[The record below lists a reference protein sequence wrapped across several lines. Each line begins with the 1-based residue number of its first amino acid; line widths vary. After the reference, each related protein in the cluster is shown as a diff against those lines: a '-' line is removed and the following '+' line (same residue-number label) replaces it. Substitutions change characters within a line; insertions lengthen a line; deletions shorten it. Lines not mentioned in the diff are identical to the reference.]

1 MKNLVKL
8 FAVLSLC
15 VLLAVAASAATVYV
29 KDGGTGDGSTESKP
43 VGTFQAAVDA
53 LGGKGGTIVL
63 VGDVTRAGISIPE
76 QSGDLTVTAKN
87 GAKMLIT
94 GRTTLGKNTNS
105 NVFTFDMPIDIA
117 TNAACSFVGNFNSV
131 VFTKN
136 FKVTVSGGANA
147 SFSYYGGIICDAE
160 NNAPAITEL
169 PYSITV
175 NGGTFTRFECGNH
188 RTESVTGSSSVV
200 GSIAA
205 PITVTINGGTF
216 GPVGDYS
223 KATAP
228 NNDTNGFSLSGMSIL
243 ADGGSLTINGG
254 TFNMPIYLSGRKGQI
269 SSTATYV
276 STLTASDR
284 KYYAVDGD
292 ITLKITGGT
301 FNGGAVVAGYT
312 ETAFS
317 QLIRG
322 NYTVE
327 ITGGTFKS
335 GTVFDATQVKAY
347 DGENKIASIT
357 YPENLG
363 ITVKRFDKVNGKT
376 VTYTEPTRIAFIGD
390 SITEGHS
397 ATSRLLD
404 SYPAKYL
411 ENALADGEDVIVS
424 NFGVSS
430 GGMRPMAVRYYP
442 DMLAYPICLEESGA
456 DIYFFALGINDADYV
471 GRSNGALEEY
481 KSRYMKLIKEHGD
494 KPDTDKVYVTS
505 ISPLTSATPEK
516 RVRAFSLVRP
526 TQERIVDELN
536 AKDSGKYT
544 FIDLYALLYPT
555 FSAAPTTYLNDGIH
569 PNDAGYVFYGKTLY
583 NAVKNG
589 TYKNDSIKK
598 TDVYVS
604 DSGTRFGAGT
614 KTNPISYLEYALSI
628 CADTATI
635 HILDTITFDG
645 NLHTPL
651 DMTKLTIKGE
661 GTGATL
667 QLSEA
672 GTLIFACSPLKL
684 DNFKLLQKD
693 KGSSTDLTLVGNY
706 NDVEVT
712 ESFTNEGTL
721 RFYAGYVVFGDR
733 STVDLSTSMHFD
745 TEKTASSDNDCTIKI
760 NGGKYTLMIGGSR
773 LFAATA
779 PLGTYSGNMS
789 FNIGKNVTVSNEE
802 YSGMNGMNYYTG
814 NITAAIN
821 GWGNI
826 KIRDNSIISY
836 LANNKYDPTKNT
848 GKMTVTVA
856 SGVGAGRIVAGD
868 FNANG
873 KLDIGDSLTA
883 LKNMLNKTTGN
894 EATRFYGVTDINLKH
909 VVYLMKKPAYKKK
922 LTCRASSVFVVVCF
936 APLDF
941 IIPYRYNEN
950 IL

>member
-1 MKNLVKL
+1 MKKL
-8 FAVLSLC
+8 TLLFTVLTLC
-15 VLLAVAASAATVYV
+15 ILLAVVASANTVYV
-29 KDGGTGDGSTESKP
+29 KDGGTGDGTSESSP
-43 VGTFQAAVDA
+43 LGSFQSAVDA

-63 VGDVTRAGISIPE
+63 VGDTTRGGINFPE
-76 QSGDLTVTAKN
+76 QSGDVTITSKN

-105 NVFTFDMPIDIA
+105 NTFTFDMPIDI
-117 TNAACSFVGNFNSV
+117 TVNAACSFVGNFNSV

-136 FKVTVSGGANA
+136 FTVTCSGGSNA
-147 SFSYYGGIICDAE
+147 SFSYYGGIICDTE
-160 NNAPAITEL
+160 NNAPAITTL

-175 NGGTFTRFECGNH
+175 NGGTFTRFECGNY

-205 PITVTINGGTF
+205 PITVTVNGGTF
-216 GPVGDYS
+216 GVAGDYS
-223 KATAP
+223 KALKP

-276 STLTASDR
+276 STLTASNR

-301 FNGGAVVAGYT
+301 FNGGAVVAGYM
-312 ETAFS
+312 EPAFS
-317 QLIRG
+317 QLVRG
-322 NYTVE
+322 NVTVE

-363 ITVKRFDKVNGKT
+363 ITVKRFDKVNGKD

-404 SYPAKYL
+404 SYPANYL
-411 ENALADGEDVIVS
+411 ENALADGKDVIVS

-456 DIYFFALGINDADYV
+456 DIYFFALGINDSDYV

-481 KSRYMKLIKEHGD
+481 KSRYMNLIKEHGD
-494 KPDTDKVYVTS
+494 KADTDKVYITS

-526 TQERIVDELN
+526 TQEQIVNELN
-536 AKDSGKYT
+536 AKDSGKYV
-544 FIDLYALLYPT
+544 FIDLYALLYPK
-555 FSAAPTTYLNDGIH
+555 FSSAPSTYLKDGIH
-569 PNDAGYVFYGKTLY
+569 PNDTGYILYAETLY
-583 NAVKNG
+583 NAVKNKAY
-589 TYKNDSIKK
+589 TNDSIKM
-598 TDVYVS
+598 TDIYVS
-604 DSGTRFGAGT
+604 DNGTRFGKGT
-614 KTNPISYLEYALSI
+614 KDSPISYLEYALSL

-635 HILDTITFDG
+635 HIVDTITFDG

-667 QLSEA
+667 QITTTGSLF
-672 GTLIFACSPLKL
+672 FACSPLKL
-684 DNFKLLQKD
+684 DNFKLVQKD
-693 KGSSTDLTLVGNY
+693 QGTSSDLTLVGNY
-706 NDVEVT
+706 NDIEIT

-721 RFYAGYVVFGDR
+721 RFYAGKVVFGDR
-733 STVDLSTSMHFD
+733 SKVNLADTMHFD
-745 TEKTASSDNDCTIKI
+745 TVETASSSNNCTVKI
-760 NGGKYTLMIGGSR
+760 NGGKYTLMMGGNR
-773 LFAATA
+773 LFATTA
-779 PLGTYSGNMS
+779 PLGTYSGNMTLTVGGS
-789 FNIGKNVTVSNEE
+789 ASVSNEE

-814 NITAAIN
+814 TIN
-821 GWGNI
+821 ATINKWGNI
-826 KIRDNSIISY
+826 KIKDNSVISY
-836 LANNKYDPTKNT
+836 IANNKYDPTKNT

-856 SGVGAGRIVAGD
+856 SGVGAGRIIVGD
-868 FNANG
+868 FNGDGSFTLA
-873 KLDIGDSLTA
+873 DSLVG
-883 LKNMLNKTTGN
+883 LKTVLNGESVN
-894 EATRFYGVTDINLKH
+894 ADNYYGISTLNLKDI
-909 VVYLMKKPAYKKK
+909 VSLIKK
-922 LTCRASSVFVVVCF
+922 F
-936 APLDF
+936 A
-941 IIPYRYNEN
+941 R
-950 IL
+950 

>member
-1 MKNLVKL
+1 MRRIAKFCLVVAL
-8 FAVLSLC
+8 IALLC
-15 VLLAVAASAATVYV
+15 MAASAKTVYV
-29 KDGGTGDGSTESKP
+29 KDGGTGNGTSQSSP
-43 VGTFQAAVDA
+43 FGTFESAVEA
-53 LGGKGGTIVL
+53 LAGAGGKIVL
-63 VGDVTRAGISIPE
+63 VGDVTRASVTIPE
-76 QSGDLTVTAKN
+76 QSADLTVTAIN
-87 GAKMLIT
+87 GAKMIIT
-94 GRTTLGKNTNS
+94 GRTTLGKNKNS

-117 TNAACSFVGNFNSV
+117 ADAACSFVGNFNSV

-136 FKVTVSGGANA
+136 FKVTASGGSKA
-147 SFSYYGGIICDAE
+147 SFSYYGGVICDTS
-160 NNAPAITEL
+160 NNAAAITEL

-175 NGGTFTRFECGNH
+175 NGGTFKRFECGNL
-188 RTESVTGSSSVV
+188 RTESDGVSSSVV
-200 GSIAA
+200 GAIAA
-205 PITVTINGGTF
+205 PITVTVNGGTF
-216 GPVGDYS
+216 GTSGDYS
-223 KATAP
+223 EALKP

-254 TFNMPIYLSGRKGQI
+254 TFNMPIYLLGRKGQI

-347 DGENKIASIT
+347 EGENKIASIT

-363 ITVKRFDKVNGKT
+363 IAVKRFDKVNGKT
-376 VTYTEPTRIAFIGD
+376 VTYKEPTRMAFIGD

-397 ATSRLLD
+397 STNRLLN

-411 ENALADGEDVIVS
+411 ENALANGEDVIVS

-430 GGMRPMAVRYYP
+430 GGMRPMAIRYYP

-456 DIYFFALGINDADYV
+456 DIYVFALGINDADYT

-494 KPDTDKVYVTS
+494 KADTDKVYITS

-526 TQERIVDELN
+526 TQERIATELN
-536 AKDSGKYT
+536 AKDKGKYT
-544 FIDLYALLYPT
+544 FIDLYSLLYPT
-555 FSAAPTTYLNDGIH
+555 FSSAPSTYLKDGIH
-569 PNDAGYVFYGKTLY
+569 PNDTGYVFYGKTLY
-583 NAVKNG
+583 NAIKNSAYEN
-589 TYKNDSIKK
+589 TSIKK

-614 KTNPISYLEYALSI
+614 KADPISYLEYALSI

-645 NLHTPL
+645 NLNTPL
-651 DMTKLTIKGE
+651 DMTKLTIVGE

-667 QLSEA
+667 QITTTGS
-672 GTLIFACSPLKL
+672 LIFAGSDIKL
-684 DNFKLLQKD
+684 DNFKLTQKD
-693 KGSSTDLTLVGNY
+693 QGTKTDLTLVGNY
-706 NDVEVT
+706 NDVEIT
-712 ESFTNEGTL
+712 NSFTNEGTL
-721 RFYAGYVVFGDR
+721 RFYAGKVVFGHR
-733 STVDLSTSMHFD
+733 NSVDLSSSLHFD
-745 TEKTASSDNDCTIKI
+745 TVATASSSNDCTVKI
-760 NGGKYTLMIGGSR
+760 NGGKYTLLIGGNR
-773 LFAATA
+773 LFATTA
-779 PLGTYSGNMS
+779 PLGTYSGNMTLTVG
-789 FNIGKNVTVSNEE
+789 NGVTVSNEE

-814 NITAAIN
+814 KITAKIN

-836 LANNKYDPTKNT
+836 FANNNYDPKKNT
-848 GKMTVTVA
+848 GKLSVTVA
-856 SGVGAGRIVAGD
+856 SGVGNGRIAVGD
-868 FNANG
+868 FNADG
-873 KLDIGDSLTA
+873 KLTVVDTLMVLDYVLNGSTLDTDTYYYGISDPGLRDLVSL
-883 LKNMLNKTTGN
+883 LKKTVN
-894 EATRFYGVTDINLKH
+894 
-909 VVYLMKKPAYKKK
+909 
-922 LTCRASSVFVVVCF
+922 
-936 APLDF
+936 
-941 IIPYRYNEN
+941 
-950 IL
+950 